1 MAGGR
6 SQDCHLTEAVN
17 VAVAVAVAVA
27 IAVDVIK
34 AVALAAAESVACRRG
49 PSYRRSCRLWS

>member
-17 VAVAVAVAVA
+17 VAVAVAVA

>member
-17 VAVAVAVAVA
+17 VAVAVAVA

-49 PSYRRSCRLWS
+49 PSYRRSCRLWT